1 MNWDKLR
8 WRCTKKIKRPK
19 MIVWWPELY
28 SSQMILFKDSI
39 IKCKLLKSPC
49 VNSRLVKIP
58 TTTSSADNALKKNV
72 KIFAP
77 EKQNII
83 CSMAYIATNLA
94 LHQVWR
100 WLFIHMLHDIY
111 HFFTDKICSGSFLSV
126 FLFYFSPLDKT
137 CSRIT
142 LIMIKQ

>member
-1 MNWDKLR
+1 MKMHYGAL
-8 WRCTKKIKRPK
+8 KRSKDLK
-19 MIVWWPELY
+19 MIVWWPKLY
-28 SSQMILFKDSI
+28 YSRMILFEDSI
-39 IKCKLLKSPC
+39 IKYKLLKSPC

-77 EKQNII
+77 EKENII
-83 CSMAYIATNLA
+83 CSMTYIATNLV

-100 WLFIHMLHDIY
+100 WLFMHMLHDIY

>member
-1 MNWDKLR
+1 MKMHYDAL
-8 WRCTKKIKRPK
+8 KRSRDLK

-28 SSQMILFKDSI
+28 YSRMILFEDSM

-58 TTTSSADNALKKNV
+58 TTTSSADNAWKKNV

-77 EKQNII
+77 EKENII
-83 CSMAYIATNLA
+83 CSMTYIATNLV

-100 WLFIHMLHDIY
+100 WLFMHMLHDIY